1 MLIDNE
7 ELLCVDLVKD
17 PKMDVKKFSRVVKT
31 TVKLSSSAWKP
42 GFSKQLVTTHPIHMM
57 HVFNKKEEEKQTS
70 QNNHYINNSINKQHI
85 RRNMMPSSRRIQQ
98 DEPVLR
104 LAIMLVI
111 GLSAVL
117 FFPQQQQQQYG
128 AFAFSSSSWR
138 SSRILPHP
146 SRRTTGTAA
155 VSAASAVAPALS
167 MTATTTATMLP
178 EGLLKTI
185 VTPGGRDAASNVRQG
200 DYATIKYTCYAV
212 PEEDEDANDETTD
225 TRTTPANIL
234 LARSES
240 EKMVRREL

>member
-212 PEEDEDANDETTD
+212 PEVAANDEKTTD
-225 TRTTPANIL
+225 KRTTQANIL
-234 LARSES
+234 LARSDS